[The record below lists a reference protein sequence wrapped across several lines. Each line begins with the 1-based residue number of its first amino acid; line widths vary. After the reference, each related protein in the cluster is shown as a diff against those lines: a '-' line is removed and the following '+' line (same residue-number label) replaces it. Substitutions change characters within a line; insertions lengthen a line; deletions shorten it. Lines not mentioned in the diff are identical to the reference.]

1 MKLNSQRLN
10 LDYQPGKEIFTFP
23 EETGL
28 PFIFDV
34 DEELTNNSVAMYT
47 VGIMLDSAER
57 LAELAKQ
64 AIKASLENSANTYHE
79 LVRGFM
85 DFHREDVGLP
95 VAKSLFPDEDIS
107 LLSYEKMVDY
117 LKLKRFGSIL
127 DEGQQ
132 LFIIDLSFNPLITD
146 ELLVVYLNL
155 NQEIV
160 CIAHES

>member
-1 MKLNSQRLN
+1 M
-10 LDYQPGKEIFTFP
+10 
-23 EETGL
+23 

-34 DEELTNNSVAMYT
+34 YEELTNDSVAMDT
-47 VGIMLDSAER
+47 VGIMLDSAEH
-57 LAELAKQ
+57 LADLAKQ
-64 AIKASLENSANTYHE
+64 SIKDSLENSANTYHD

-85 DFHREDVGLP
+85 DFHRDDVGLP

-132 LFIIDLSFNPLITD
+132 LFIIDLSFNPLITN
-146 ELLVVYLNL
+146 ELLVVYVNL

>member
-1 MKLNSQRLN
+1 MKLNSQRLHF
-10 LDYQPGKEIFTFP
+10 DYQPGEEIFTFA
-23 EETGL
+23 EEIGL

-34 DEELTNNSVAMYT
+34 DEELINDSVAMDT
-47 VGIMLDSAER
+47 VGIMLDSAEH
-57 LAELAKQ
+57 LADLAKQ
-64 AIKASLENSANTYHE
+64 SIKDSLENSANTYHE

-85 DFHREDVGLP
+85 DFHRDDVGLP
-95 VAKSLFPDEDIS
+95 VAKSLVPDVDIS

-127 DEGQQ
+127 DEGQR

-146 ELLVVYLNL
+146 ELLVVYLNI
-155 NQEIV
+155 NQENI

>member
-10 LDYQPGKEIFTFP
+10 LDYQPGEEIFTFP

-34 DEELTNNSVAMYT
+34 DEELTNDSVAMDT
-47 VGIMLDSAER
+47 VGIMLDNAEH
-57 LAELAKQ
+57 LDALAKQ
-64 AIKASLENSANTYHE
+64 AIKDSLENSANTYHE

-85 DFHREDVGLP
+85 DFHRDDVG
-95 VAKSLFPDEDIS
+95 
-107 LLSYEKMVDY
+107 MVDY

-132 LFIIDLSFNPLITD
+132 LFIIDLSFNPFITD
-146 ELLVVYLNL
+146 DLLVVYFNL

>member
-1 MKLNSQRLN
+1 MKLNSQRLIF
-10 LDYQPGKEIFTFP
+10 DYQPGEEIFTFP
-23 EETGL
+23 EGTGL

-34 DEELTNNSVAMYT
+34 DEELTNDIVAMHT
-47 VGIMLDSAER
+47 VGIMLDAAER
-57 LAELAKQ
+57 LADLAKQ
-64 AIKASLENSANTYHE
+64 SIKDSLENSGHKYHE

-85 DFHREDVGLP
+85 DFHSQDVGLP

>member
-1 MKLNSQRLN
+1 
-10 LDYQPGKEIFTFP
+10 
-23 EETGL
+23 
-28 PFIFDV
+28 
-34 DEELTNNSVAMYT
+34 
-47 VGIMLDSAER
+47 
-57 LAELAKQ
+57 
-64 AIKASLENSANTYHE
+64 
-79 LVRGFM
+79 M
-85 DFHREDVGLP
+85 DFHRQDVGLY
-95 VAKSLFPDEDIS
+95 VAKALFPDEDIS

>member
-1 MKLNSQRLN
+1 
-10 LDYQPGKEIFTFP
+10 
-23 EETGL
+23 
-28 PFIFDV
+28 
-34 DEELTNNSVAMYT
+34 
-47 VGIMLDSAER
+47 
-57 LAELAKQ
+57 
-64 AIKASLENSANTYHE
+64 
-79 LVRGFM
+79 M
-85 DFHREDVGLP
+85 DFHREDVGLS

>member
-1 MKLNSQRLN
+1 MKLNSHRLN
-10 LDYQPGKEIFTFP
+10 LDYHPGDEIFTFP

-34 DEELTNNSVAMYT
+34 DEELTNDRVAMDT
-47 VGIMLDSAER
+47 VGLMLGSAER
-57 LAELAKQ
+57 LAKQAKQ
-64 AIKASLENSANTYHE
+64 SIKDSLENSGHKYHE
-79 LVRGFM
+79 LVRSFM
-85 DFHREDVGLP
+85 DFHREGVGLP
-95 VAKSLFPDEDIS
+95 VAKSHFPVVDIS

-127 DEGQQ
+127 DECQR

-146 ELLVVYLNL
+146 EQLVVYLNI
-155 NQEIV
+155 NQEII

>member
-1 MKLNSQRLN
+1 M
-10 LDYQPGKEIFTFP
+10 D
-23 EETGL
+23 
-28 PFIFDV
+28 
-34 DEELTNNSVAMYT
+34 T
-47 VGIMLDSAER
+47 VGIMLDSAEH
-57 LAELAKQ
+57 LADLAKQ
-64 AIKASLENSANTYHE
+64 SIKDSLENSANTYHD

-85 DFHREDVGLP
+85 DFHRDDVGLP

-132 LFIIDLSFNPLITD
+132 LFIIDLSFNPLITN
-146 ELLVVYLNL
+146 ELLVVYVNL

>member
-10 LDYQPGKEIFTFP
+10 LDYQPGEEIFTFP
-23 EETGL
+23 EDTGL

-34 DEELTNNSVAMYT
+34 DEELTNDSVAMDA
-47 VGIMLDSAER
+47 VGLMLDSAEH

-64 AIKASLENSANTYHE
+64 AIKDSLENSANTYHE

-85 DFHREDVGLP
+85 EFHREDVGLP
-95 VAKSLFPDEDIS
+95 VAKSLFPDVDLS

-117 LKLKRFGSIL
+117 LKLKRFGIIL

-132 LFIIDLSFNPLITD
+132 LFIIDLSFNPSITD
-146 ELLVVYLNL
+146 ELLVVYLNI
-155 NQEIV
+155 NREIV